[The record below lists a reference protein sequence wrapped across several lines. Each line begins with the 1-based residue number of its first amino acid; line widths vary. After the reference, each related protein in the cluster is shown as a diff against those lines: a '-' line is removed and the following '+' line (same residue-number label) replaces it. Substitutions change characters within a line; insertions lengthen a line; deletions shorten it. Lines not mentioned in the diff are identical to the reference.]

1 MRVVSAGWPG
11 WIRRTP
17 RLVARWNGD
26 RFFKRGG
33 HPGMAQKSGFAIS
46 DGDRKL
52 IRDHAYSIREAL
64 FTCRTDTQVECSVA
78 FARLLNRSGITSEN
92 YRLFMRLLIT
102 NNPWVVEELLHDR
115 EPRLL
120 FSTIRPD
127 AELIS
132 TAFEVLMSR
141 HPDELHGNVLEAV
154 LGIIQNAFFDP
165 DDGFKIYPLG
175 IMDLNLLGKFLVK
188 DKDQENPQN
197 KFILEILDRITGLG
211 EYYGDPEKNIVAKHA
226 FSVRFA
232 YFDSTRDLN
241 DAIPEPLLVKLPN
254 RSDVAPETDFAGLI
268 VERRK
273 QKRKSA
279 SRPVK

>member
-1 MRVVSAGWPG
+1 M
-11 WIRRTP
+11 
-17 RLVARWNGD
+17 
-26 RFFKRGG
+26 
-33 HPGMAQKSGFAIS
+33 GMAQKTGFAIS

-64 FTCRTDTQVECSVA
+64 FTCLTDTQVECSVA
-78 FARLLNRSGITSEN
+78 FARLLNRSGVTSEN
-92 YRLFMRLLIT
+92 YRLFMRMLIT

-115 EPRLL
+115 DPRLV

-127 AELIS
+127 TELIS

-141 HPDELHGNVLEAV
+141 HPHELHSNVLEAV

-165 DDGFKIYPLG
+165 DDGYKIYPLG
-175 IMDLNLLGKFLVK
+175 IMDLNVLGKFLVK

-197 KFILEILDRITGLG
+197 KLILEILDRITGLG
-211 EYYGDPEKNIVAKHA
+211 VYYGDPEKNIVAKHA

-273 QKRKSA
+273 QKRKIA
-279 SRPVK
+279 TRPSK